1 MNPPEQSKTDLKPIA
16 YSYIRFSTPEQSF
29 GDSQRRQFELTERY
43 CRENGLILS
52 DDNFHDKGISGFRGL
67 NKSKGAQLARFLKLC
82 DEKKIKNGSVL
93 ICEHIDRITREP
105 IFYAFQTV
113 ESILKSGIKIVT
125 LNDGKCYS
133 KVTINQIDMICLML
147 TLFQSHEES
156 VKKQSRLRESWNN
169 KRKEILS
176 GKNAKLSQI
185 PHWLKKSNDGNIV
198 VDEEK
203 SNTIIRIFDMFVN
216 QKIGTNGIHRIL
228 NKSNVPI
235 ISNKKSSKY
244 WHKSYITKILKNKSV
259 TGYTEFYELNVDP
272 ETNKKK
278 RVLIND
284 SLTRIY
290 PQIIS
295 DEMFESV
302 QIKLKD
308 SSTYTKGRI
317 GIVNLFSPK
326 ILKCVRCNGPM
337 IIVSKTKKDKWIKC
351 SNYNDG
357 RGCDNSCGYPYYE
370 FENSFIKNVK
380 EIDFIDVL
388 TENNFDK
395 DLLEINNKIENLQTK
410 VTGNDQMI
418 SNLLESI
425 SQLPGKTKDVAINK
439 IKEINTKNDNL
450 SSEILDL
457 KSKRENIKSTIQQ
470 PENLQQLVSKINLT
484 KNENSEINRLKI
496 KTLIHEQV
504 EYVEVYSYRIR
515 DDFRGFTDE
524 QWDSFIKKCKIKKD
538 QTRYKKLRAFRIK
551 YKFLKESR
559 LVRGV
564 EKYYKNASV
573 LIKNVYEK

>member
-1 MNPPEQSKTDLKPIA
+1 
-16 YSYIRFSTPEQSF
+16 
-29 GDSQRRQFELTERY
+29 
-43 CRENGLILS
+43 
-52 DDNFHDKGISGFRGL
+52 
-67 NKSKGAQLARFLKLC
+67 
-82 DEKKIKNGSVL
+82 
-93 ICEHIDRITREP
+93 
-105 IFYAFQTV
+105 
-113 ESILKSGIKIVT
+113 
-125 LNDGKCYS
+125 
-133 KVTINQIDMICLML
+133 
-147 TLFQSHEES
+147 
-156 VKKQSRLRESWNN
+156 
-169 KRKEILS
+169 
-176 GKNAKLSQI
+176 
-185 PHWLKKSNDGNIV
+185 
-198 VDEEK
+198 
-203 SNTIIRIFDMFVN
+203 
-216 QKIGTNGIHRIL
+216 
-228 NKSNVPI
+228 
-235 ISNKKSSKY
+235 
-244 WHKSYITKILKNKSV
+244 
-259 TGYTEFYELNVDP
+259 
-272 ETNKKK
+272 
-278 RVLIND
+278 
-284 SLTRIY
+284 
-290 PQIIS
+290 
-295 DEMFESV
+295 
-302 QIKLKD
+302 
-308 SSTYTKGRI
+308 
-317 GIVNLFSPK
+317 
-326 ILKCVRCNGPM
+326 M